1 MKKPLFRANSMLILI
16 VVSQFIFPLIGISI
30 ANSKQSNLQNL
41 DLSNVNFNEYG
52 IKSHESLVRNKKYDS
67 ERSIFG
73 KHLYEYLNPSSPEKL
88 TTDESVEVIIRFNK
102 KIPKEKRIEIIQS
115 LFDKYQIFMN
125 YDIIPG
131 VYCKLNSFELLEIE
145 NSIFNHGDIE
155 KIHKIKT
162 VSQPVI
168 IDDQIESS
176 ALNEDFYPNWW
187 ISAIGADNLE
197 YDGTGVNV
205 TVIDSGIYDHPDL
218 DVILREDLVRYGG
231 GSGDLN
237 GHGTHVAGIIAS
249 SGASSG
255 GLYRGVAP
263 GVNLIDAQGGNVSG
277 GLLNVDIID
286 AIEWAVQTAKSGII
300 SMSFGASLFDA
311 DPNIWDAITNA
322 KDTYGTIFVSSAGN
336 SGPDYYTA
344 GTPASHPDVIS
355 VGASDKDN
363 NLASFSSWGPSL
375 SYLGFPDVVAPGVNI
390 ISTSALDSVI
400 KKEKKY
406 IGDFFD
412 FAGDADY
419 IPLSGTSMSCPVV
432 SGAIAILK
440 EAFPSLT
447 AETARIAL
455 MEGASPLS
463 DLEDNEFLK
472 AGAGLINVSASLDFL
487 EEINS
492 TYSNVNNI
500 TRFFPDLLPIKPFD
514 LLNFPG
520 DSQSLNLSIISGMA
534 NTINIEYPNIDG
546 ISLLLDND
554 NFVFGNG
561 DIGYSTINI
570 AIDTDAILSI
580 YEFQLNLTIDGEV
593 RDTANISIDVKLPE
607 KRILMESY
615 HGLNDW
621 LEDQFSFVQIG
632 FYDALKDLAELNISA
647 DYLMEYW
654 QPYYNKDTDNYILTE
669 ERLAQYDLVVL
680 QAPILPY
687 NPEEISNLFNYFNSG
702 GNILYLGTR
711 YQEVCSENINALFS
725 ALDIGSQIE
734 EENILLD
741 QWVGLGSSIYS
752 IPATPLSHEL
762 MQGVDRFLWL
772 YGHSFNISG
781 NAESIATIN
790 SQNVGFAY
798 NGSLEGKGN
807 IVGFGDLHWLY
818 YDYSIETSDYY
829 QNHRTLLS
837 NLMDYYF
844 DEQNVSLNIRL
855 NTTRTQSGEF
865 GIAIY
870 SKNLTSNH
878 PIDNST
884 LDGNLAAYITDGN
897 TYEPIILNYANDG
910 IAINESVTIPF
921 SADSNPLTLIVNFT
935 VHSVVYN
942 QSSKILYY
950 DSNQIPS
957 IQTLSTNPDD
967 INKGGSI
974 QLRADLDANDY
985 DIINSYISLFSFSFY
1000 NQEKTIND
1008 TLVLDHEI
1016 IDPFGRYDE
1025 TLTIPS
1031 NPPGYGIFYILPFEG
1046 NYFASNSPRQFFQ
1059 INNYKPIIDEDNS
1072 YFTIGTSARKSF
1084 SDTSDE
1090 NFIYPQTGTQGDTI
1104 TFEID
1109 ADDTGTSFK
1118 DLDTNLTVSVNFFMA
1133 ALSKP
1138 IGDSQSISLMFPS
1151 SYYVS
1156 TMDFESGLHRGT
1168 LKIPNTLPY
1177 SSIKG
1182 SEDVS
1187 TAASSQQNDYIGI
1200 LYVNVI
1206 DSEGASIEDPF
1217 IIILFINPAIDWVL
1231 IITIIAI
1238 VIGIIALAAVLY
1250 RRRRKKIQPEESGR
1264 DYYQEYEPTLDGE
1277 DSQYSSYESSSPI
1290 ELGEI
1295 FYCPY
1300 CGTKI
1305 GSPKEF
1311 CPNCGKEL
1319 SFE

>member
-1 MKKPLFRANSMLILI
+1 MKKSLFRANSLLILV

-41 DLSNVNFNEYG
+41 DLSNIDFNEYG
-52 IKSHESLVRNKKYDS
+52 IQSHESLVRNKKYNS
-67 ERSIFG
+67 ELSIFG
-73 KHLYEYLNPSSPEKL
+73 KHLYEQLYPSGSDKL
-88 TTDESVEVIIRFNK
+88 ATDESVEVIVRFKK
-102 KIPKEKRIEIIQS
+102 KIPKEKRIEIIES
-115 LFDKYQIFMN
+115 LFNQYEILRN

-131 VYCKLNSFELLEIE
+131 VYCKLSTFELLKNEK
-145 NSIFNHGDIE
+145 SIFNYGDIE
-155 KIHKIKT
+155 KIYKTKT
-162 VSQPVI
+162 VSRPVI

-176 ALNEDFYPNWW
+176 ALDENFYPNWW

-218 DVILREDLVRYGG
+218 DVILREDLVTYGG

-249 SGASSG
+249 NGASSG

-277 GLLNVDIID
+277 GLLNVDIVN
-286 AIEWAVQTAKSGII
+286 AIEWSVQTAKSGII

-355 VGASDKDN
+355 VGASDKNN

-390 ISTSALDSVI
+390 ISTSAMDSVI
-400 KKEKKY
+400 EKEKKY

-463 DLEDNEFLK
+463 DVEDHDFLK
-472 AGAGLINVSASLDFL
+472 AGAGLINVSASLDYL
-487 EEINS
+487 KKINS

-500 TRFFPDLLPIKPFD
+500 TKFFPDILPIKPYD

-520 DSQSLNLSIISGMA
+520 DSQTLNVSIISGMA
-534 NTINIEYPNIDG
+534 NNIDIQYPNING
-546 ISLLLDND
+546 ITLSLDND
-554 NFVFGNG
+554 PFTFGNPS
-561 DIGYSTINI
+561 IGYSTITISIN
-570 AIDTDAILSI
+570 ADATTGI
-580 YEFQLNLTIDGEV
+580 YEFPLNLTINGVV
-593 RDTANISIDVKLPE
+593 RDTANISIEVKLPE

-632 FYDALKDLAELNISA
+632 FYDALKDLAELNIST
-647 DYLMEYW
+647 DYYMEYW
-654 QPYYNKDTDNYILTE
+654 QPYYDKDTDNYILTE
-669 ERLAQYDLVVL
+669 ERLAQYDLIVL

-687 NPEEISNLFNYFNSG
+687 SPEEINNLVNYFNSG

-725 ALDIGSQIE
+725 ALEIDSQIK

-741 QWVGLGSSIYS
+741 QWVGLGSSVYS
-752 IPATPLSHEL
+752 IPASPLPHEL

-772 YGHSFNISG
+772 YGHSFDISG
-781 NAESIATIN
+781 NAEPIATIN
-790 SQNVGFAY
+790 NQNVGFAY
-798 NGSLEGKGN
+798 NGSSEGKGN
-807 IVGFGDLHWLY
+807 IIGFGDLHWLY
-818 YDYSIETSDYY
+818 YDYPIKTSDYY
-829 QNHRTLLS
+829 QNHRALLS
-837 NLMDYYF
+837 NMMDYYF
-844 DEQNVSLNIRL
+844 DDENVSLNIHL
-855 NTTRTQSGEF
+855 NATRTQSGVF
-865 GIAIY
+865 SISIY
-870 SKNLTSNH
+870 SKNLPSNQ

-884 LDGNLAAYITDGN
+884 LDGNLTAYITDGN
-897 TYEPIILNYANDG
+897 TYEPISLTFPNNG
-910 IAINESVTIPF
+910 IAINRSVDIPF
-921 SADSNPLTLIVNFT
+921 SENNIPFTIIVNYT
-935 VHSVVYN
+935 ENSVVYN
-942 QSSKILYY
+942 QTSKILFYGT
-950 DSNQIPS
+950 NQIPS
-957 IQTLSTNPDD
+957 IQSLSTNKEEVDKEEQIRLQADMDD
-967 INKGGSI
+967 SI
-974 QLRADLDANDY
+974 YDL
-985 DIINSYISLFSFSFY
+985 STYISYFSYSFY
-1000 NQEKTIND
+1000 NMEKTIN
-1008 TLVLDHEI
+1008 TTTQMNNLGSSYFKQI
-1016 IDPFGRYDE
+1016 TTPN
-1025 TLTIPS
+1025 
-1031 NPPGYGIFYILPFEG
+1031 NPPGYGFFYIIPYDG
-1046 NYFASNSPRQFFQ
+1046 NYFTANSPRQFFE
-1059 INNYKPIIDEDNS
+1059 INNYQPIIDEVNS
-1072 YFTIGTSARKSF
+1072 YFTIGSSARKSF

-1090 NFIYPQTGTQGDTI
+1090 NFVYPQTGTQGDII

-1133 ALSKP
+1133 ALSRP
-1138 IGDSQSISLMFPS
+1138 IGGSQSISIMFPS

-1156 TMDFESGLHRGT
+1156 IMDYESGFHRGT
-1168 LKIPNTLPY
+1168 LTIPNTLSY

-1182 SEDVS
+1182 SEAVS

-1200 LYVNVI
+1200 LYINVI
-1206 DSEGASIEDPF
+1206 DSEGATVEDPF

-1238 VIGIIALAAVLY
+1238 VAGVLGLAALIY
-1250 RRRRKKIQPEESGR
+1250 YIRRKRIEPEESGR
-1264 DYYQEYEPTLDGE
+1264 DYYQEYEPTLDGV
-1277 DSQYSSYESSSPI
+1277 DSQYSSYESTSPI

-1305 GSPKEF
+1305 GSSKKF

-1319 SFE
+1319 NFE